1 MSFPDRPRGEPMFT
15 IPQTVVVLVAVLA
28 VIHLIRTQLLSYE
41 GDVEV
46 LLLFAF
52 IPARYAGDLLA
63 AGLPL
68 GADAPLW
75 AVLNTGASLWT
86 FLTYAFLHGNFT
98 HLLVNC
104 LWLVAF
110 GSALAR
116 RFGTVR
122 FLAFSAAGAVAG
134 AAIHLALH
142 FGDMVPVIG
151 ASAAISAQMAA
162 AARFVFQMGAPLG
175 AFRVA
180 DERAYRVP
188 ALTLAET
195 VRNSRAMIF
204 LGVWF
209 GINLLVG
216 LGSSSILGEGGVIAW
231 EAHIGGFL
239 AGLFLFPVFDPVGT
253 GRSRPSGDPWSA

>member
-1 MSFPDRPRGEPMFT
+1 MSLSDRPRGEPMFT
-15 IPQTVVVLVAVLA
+15 IPSTVVWLTAVLV
-28 VIHLIRTQLLSYE
+28 VIHLVRTMVLSYE
-41 GDVEV
+41 ADVGV

-52 IPARYAGDLLA
+52 IPARYAGDIFSAYMPTTAEGSWWGLLNQGA
-63 AGLPL
+63 AV
-68 GADAPLW
+68 W
-75 AVLNTGASLWT
+75 S
-86 FLTYAFLHGNFT
+86 FLTYAFLHGNLT

-116 RFGTVR
+116 RFGAVR
-122 FLAFSAAGAVAG
+122 FLAFSAVGAVAG

-162 AARFVFQMGAPLG
+162 AARFVFQSGAPLG
-175 AFRVA
+175 AFRVP
-180 DERAYRVP
+180 DDRAYRVP
-188 ALTLAET
+188 ALTLAQT
-195 VRNSRAMIF
+195 LRSARPMMFV
-204 LGVWF
+204 GVWF

-216 LGSSSILGEGGVIAW
+216 LGSASIIGGGEVIAW

-239 AGLFLFPVFDPVGT
+239 AGLLLFRFFDPVGPLPLRRAGD
-253 GRSRPSGDPWSA
+253 GRQA

>member
-1 MSFPDRPRGEPMFT
+1 MSLSDRPRGEPMFT
-15 IPQTVVVLVAVLA
+15 IPQTVVWLTAVLVL
-28 VIHLIRTQLLSYE
+28 IHVVRTMLLSYE
-41 GDVEV
+41 TDVGV

-52 IPARYAGDLLA
+52 IPARYAGDILSFYVPTGPGAFWWSLLNQGA
-63 AGLPL
+63 A
-68 GADAPLW
+68 
-75 AVLNTGASLWT
+75 VWT
-86 FLTYAFLHGNFT
+86 FLSYAFLHGNVT

-116 RFGTVR
+116 RFGAVR

-162 AARFVFQMGAPLG
+162 AARFVFQTGAPLG
-175 AFRVA
+175 AFRVP
-180 DERAYRVP
+180 DDRAYRVP
-188 ALTLAET
+188 ALTLAQT
-195 VRNSRAMIF
+195 LRSPRPMIF
-204 LGVWF
+204 VGVWF

-216 LGSSSILGEGGVIAW
+216 LGSASIVGGGEVIAW

-239 AGLFLFPVFDPVGT
+239 AGLFLFRFFDPVPPLAAPRSG
-253 GRSRPSGDPWSA
+253 GRWSA

>member
-1 MSFPDRPRGEPMFT
+1 MSLSDRPRGEPMFT
-15 IPQTVVVLVAVLA
+15 IPSTVVWLTAVLV
-28 VIHLIRTQLLSYE
+28 VIHLVRTMLLSYE
-41 GDVEV
+41 ADVGV

-52 IPARYAGDLLA
+52 IPARYAGDILSAYMPTGPVSWWGLMNQGA
-63 AGLPL
+63 AI
-68 GADAPLW
+68 W
-75 AVLNTGASLWT
+75 S
-86 FLTYAFLHGNFT
+86 FLTYAFLHGNVT

-116 RFGTVR
+116 RFGAVR
-122 FLAFSAAGAVAG
+122 FLAFSAVGAVAG

-162 AARFVFQMGAPLG
+162 AARFVFQSGAPLG
-175 AFRVA
+175 AFRVP
-180 DERAYRVP
+180 DDRAYRVP
-188 ALTLAET
+188 ALTLVQTLRSARPMMF
-195 VRNSRAMIF
+195 V
-204 LGVWF
+204 GVWF

-216 LGSSSILGEGGVIAW
+216 LGSASIIGGGEVIAW

-239 AGLFLFPVFDPVGT
+239 AGLLLFRFFDPVGPLPLRRADD
-253 GRSRPSGDPWSA
+253 GWRA

>member
-1 MSFPDRPRGEPMFT
+1 MKGRNLRAALHVSAVFATWLAALMLIPALTDLYYGNPDWIVFA
-15 IPQTVVVLVAVLA
+15 ISSA
-28 VIHLIRTQLLSYE
+28 VIAALATIIAAATRGIRPAYSTR
-41 GDVEV
+41 
-46 LLLFAF
+46 FAF
-52 IPARYAGDLLA
+52 
-63 AGLPL
+63 
-68 GADAPLW
+68 
-75 AVLNTGASLWT
+75 
-86 FLTYAFLHGNFT
+86 
-98 HLLVNC
+98 LLVNC

-116 RFGTVR
+116 RFGAVR

-162 AARFVFQMGAPLG
+162 AARFVFQTGAPLG
-175 AFRVA
+175 AFRA
-180 DERAYRVP
+180 PDDRAYRVP

-195 VRNSRAMIF
+195 VRSPRPMIF
-204 LGVWF
+204 VGVWF

-216 LGSSSILGEGGVIAW
+216 LGSASIIGGGEVIAW

-239 AGLFLFPVFDPVGT
+239 AGLFLFRFFDPVPPLART
-253 GRSRPSGDPWSA
+253 RAPDRWSA